1 MYYPMTKL
9 GQIAA
14 ISLISFMTA
23 TAVPAENFNL
33 IDFVVLK
40 GGDETGR
47 AKYEEKVGE
56 IAARYGAE
64 VIHTYNVQAHLA
76 GPMKDTYQVNVWGFD
91 EQDTLEKVA
100 SDPDYKELIPARN
113 EIYDLSKLT
122 MYLGEPIQGAEAIR
136 EGTVLLDLVS
146 MQDGY
151 GADARDAYEDKIL
164 PLAERYGFKL
174 VASHGVIQKIGGTG
188 PDNPLRLNLWQVADP
203 SSMQALTNDPVY
215 QALEEER
222 QRITNFDDLT
232 LFLAQPD
239 S

>member
-1 MYYPMTKL
+1 
-9 GQIAA
+9 
-14 ISLISFMTA
+14 MTA
-23 TAVPAENFNL
+23 SAVAAENFNL

-40 GGDETGR
+40 DGDVVGR
-47 AKYEEKVGE
+47 ADYEESVGE
-56 IAARYGAE
+56 IAARHGAE
-64 VIHTYNVQAHLA
+64 VIHSYNVQAHLA
-76 GPMKDTYQVNVWGFD
+76 GPMADTYQVNVWGFD
-91 EQDTLEKVA
+91 EQNTLDQIV

-113 EIYDLSKLT
+113 EIHDMSQLT
-122 MYLGEPIQGAEAIR
+122 MYLGEPIQGADAIQ
-136 EGTVLLDLVS
+136 EGTILVDLVS

-151 GADARDAYEDKIL
+151 GAEARDAYESKIL
-164 PLAERYGFKL
+164 PLAETYGFEL
-174 VASHGVIQKIGGTG
+174 VASYGVIQKIGGVG

-203 SSMQALTNDPVY
+203 STMQALTNDPAY